1 MLCAGAAL
9 TGYHGTLLDS
19 EPSSLGKS
27 PENED
32 NSLPAAFYCF
42 YQAETTAIQSYATL
56 DFR

>member
-32 NSLPAAFYCF
+32 NSLPAAFYSF
-42 YQAETTAIQSYATL
+42 LFTKLKPLQSNPIQSSS
-56 DFR
+56 